1 MVDTS
6 AGSVMATLFLP
17 MLFAQTETTTV
28 TLPPLEEGER
38 PLTEF
43 LVDLFDLDSESLTAG
58 LLGRI
63 IEPFLQVFLILTLAW
78 IASRV
83 LRRVVRRVV
92 RRMKERPP
100 GAISRSFADSQTM
113 PSTRRVQRM
122 DALGT
127 VFSSVVGF
135 VVWTIAIVTI
145 LGSTFGVNVA
155 PLIAGAGILGVAL
168 GFGAQDL
175 VKDVLSG
182 MFMLVEDQYGVG
194 DVIDVGE
201 AVGIVE
207 GLGLRTT
214 RVRDVT
220 GTLWH
225 IPNGEIQ
232 RVGNMSQQWSRAL
245 LDIGVGYT
253 ANVDEAAAVI
263 KRVADEMAAEEAYRT
278 LFLDEPQIWGVES
291 LSADSVVIR
300 LVIKTKPGEQW
311 PIARELRRRIKY
323 ALDEAAIEIPFPQ
336 RTVWLRDASE
346 KPKAVQ
352 PSDPK
357 APSEARGM
365 GAPEE
370 GASEGGASAPAEE
383 QQP

>member
-1 MVDTS
+1 MR
-6 AGSVMATLFLP
+6 
-17 MLFAQTETTTV
+17 MLWAQTETTTV

-43 LVDLFDLDSESLTAG
+43 LVDLLDLNQGSLTAG
-58 LLGRI
+58 VLGRI
-63 IEPFLQVFLILTLAW
+63 IEPILQVILIVGIAW
-78 IASRV
+78 MASRL
-83 LRRVVRRVV
+83 LRRLVRRLV
-92 RRMKERPP
+92 RRFKERPA
-100 GAISRSFADSQTM
+100 GTFSRSFADSQTI
-113 PSTRRVQRM
+113 PSVRRVQRL

-127 VFSSVVGF
+127 VISSVVGF

-145 LGSTFGVNVA
+145 LGSTFGVNVG

-201 AVGIVE
+201 AVGVVE

-225 IPNGEIQ
+225 VPNGEIQ

-245 LDIGVGYT
+245 LDIGIGYG
-253 ANVDEAAAVI
+253 ADVDEAAEVI
-263 KRVADEMAAEEAYRT
+263 KGVADAMAAEEAYRT
-278 LFLDEPQIWGVES
+278 LFLEEPEIWGVEA
-291 LSADSVVIR
+291 LSSDSVLIR
-300 LVIKTKPGEQW
+300 LVVKTKPGEQW
-311 PIARELRRRIKY
+311 PIARELRRRIKH
-323 ALDEAAIEIPFPQ
+323 ALDEASIEIPFPQ
-336 RTVWLRDASE
+336 RTVWLRNESE
-346 KPKAVQ
+346 RSRPVHHD
-352 PSDPK
+352 PS
-357 APSEARGM
+357 APSQARGR

-370 GASEGGASAPAEE
+370 GAAEDGASAAGEE
-383 QQP
+383 DR

>member
-1 MVDTS
+1 
-6 AGSVMATLFLP
+6 MATLFLP
-17 MLFAQTETTTV
+17 MLFAQTDTTTV
-28 TLPPLEEGER
+28 TLPPIEEGER
-38 PLTEF
+38 PLTDF
-43 LVDLFDLDSESLTAG
+43 LVDLFDLEQGSLTAG

-63 IEPFLQVFLILTLAW
+63 IEPALQVVLIVVLAW
-78 IASRV
+78 IASRLLRRLLRRV
-83 LRRVVRRVV
+83 LRR
-92 RRMKERPP
+92 MKARPP
-100 GAISRSFADSQTM
+100 GAISRSFADSQTI
-113 PSTRRVQRM
+113 PSTRRVQRL

-127 VFSSVVGF
+127 VFSSVVGL
-135 VVWTIAIVTI
+135 VVWTIAFVTI
-145 LGSTFGVNVA
+145 LGSTFGVNVG

-201 AVGIVE
+201 AVGVVE

-214 RVRDVT
+214 RIRDVT

-225 IPNGEIQ
+225 VPNGEIQ

-245 LDIGVGYT
+245 LDISVAYS
-253 ANVDEAAAVI
+253 ADIDEAAAAI
-263 KRVADEMAAEEAYRT
+263 KQVADEMAQEEVYRT

-291 LSADSVVIR
+291 LAADSVAIR

-311 PIARELRRRIKY
+311 PIARELRRRIKL
-323 ALDEAAIEIPFPQ
+323 ALDAASIEIPFPQ
-336 RTVWLRDASE
+336 RTVWLRTAEDRPEA
-346 KPKAVQ
+346 PVR
-352 PSDPK
+352 DP
-357 APSEARGM
+357 AEPSEATGR

-370 GASEGGASAPAEE
+370 GASEEGASSAADDEG
-383 QQP
+383 